1 MALTKEQVEKV
12 AVLARLSLSDD
23 EIEQFRGQLSSIL
36 GYIEKLQALDVEGVP
51 PTTHAVQVDS
61 TPLRP
66 DVEPAP
72 GAKPLDQIKL
82 IRPSTEEIEKGIPE
96 VKELWRDTFGV

>member
-23 EIEQFRGQLSSIL
+23 EIERFRGQLSSIL
-36 GYIEKLQALDVEGVP
+36 GYIEKLQALDVSGVP
-51 PTTHAVQVDS
+51 PTVHAVQVDT

-66 DVEPAP
+66 DVVRESLAPESALANAPARDGNLFLVP
-72 GAKPLDQIKL
+72 RI
-82 IRPSTEEIEKGIPE
+82 IE
-96 VKELWRDTFGV
+96 

>member
-12 AVLARLSLSDD
+12 AILARLSLSDD
-23 EIEQFRGQLSSIL
+23 EIERFRGQLSSIL

-66 DVEPAP
+66 DVERESLAPESALANAPARDGNLFLVP
-72 GAKPLDQIKL
+72 RI
-82 IRPSTEEIEKGIPE
+82 IE
-96 VKELWRDTFGV
+96 